1 MKLLIDLGNSR
12 LKWAWLDSTDMQ
24 VQHPLGLDVDDWAQR
39 LADAVDAL
47 PGQPDQAWICSVTQ
61 PARLRALEQVLTTR
75 SIALHRLGPAQ
86 SDALLR
92 LGYRDPTQFG
102 VDRWLA
108 LRALR
113 RRHPQAFL
121 LACAGSALTVDV
133 VDEQGQHLGGV
144 IAPSAPR
151 ALEALRMRAS
161 HLQTAGERISAFADN
176 TADATWSGAWLAAAA
191 LVERVHAE
199 AEHRLGGAVAIW
211 LSGGD
216 AGTLAALL
224 HAPVRQAPDLVL
236 QGLADEATP

>member
-12 LKWAWLDSTDMQ
+12 LKWARLESNGMQ
-24 VQHPLGLDVDDWAQR
+24 VQQPFGLGLDDWATR
-39 LADAVDAL
+39 LATALDAL
-47 PGQPDQAWICSVTQ
+47 PAAPAEAWICSVTQ
-61 PARLRALEQVLTTR
+61 PTRLQVLEHLLTR
-75 SIALHRLGPAQ
+75 RSVSIHRLGPAH

-92 LGYRDPTQFG
+92 LGYREPAQFG

-113 RRHPQAFL
+113 RRYPQAFV

-133 VDEQGQHLGGV
+133 VDAHGQHLGGV

-151 ALEALRMRAS
+151 ALEALHARAS
-161 HLQTAGERISAFADN
+161 HLQTTGECISAFADN

-191 LVERVHAE
+191 LIERVHRE
-199 AEHRLGGAVAIW
+199 AEQRLDGDMAIW

-216 AGTLAALL
+216 AGTLAPLL
-224 HAPVRQAPDLVL
+224 RGPVRQAPDLVL
-236 QGLADEATP
+236 QGLADEAMS